1 MPNLVTE
8 NVVARVRQ
16 EVDKFFTEKSPD
28 HKPSEKMR
36 LALDD
41 IPRTICKILKGEADP
56 KYYVCDLD
64 TGVGKSVTLSQTIKL
79 LGRPM
84 GPLFGEDPGILMC
97 VPRLDMIETL
107 VEDMRLESNQFA
119 VFVSDRPAR
128 RMRRHTAYPSRS
140 PVSSMASARMSASIG
155 ASAPWCF
162 TRTLAER

>member
-41 IPRTICKILKGEADP
+41 IPRTICKIFKGEADP
-56 KYYVCDLD
+56 KYYVCSLD

-107 VEDMRLESNQFA
+107 APGVK
-119 VFVSDRPAR
+119 
-128 RMRRHTAYPSRS
+128 
-140 PVSSMASARMSASIG
+140 PVCRV
-155 ASAPWCF
+155 
-162 TRTLAER
+162 RQ